1 MGISDWPEGERP
13 RERLLALGPEALSDA
28 ELLAIY
34 LRVGVRGKS
43 AVDLARD
50 LLQRFDG
57 RLGALV
63 EASLEDL
70 ASVSGIGMAK
80 AAQLKA
86 SFELARR
93 ALHQEMQ
100 QRDSFT
106 SPGHVRDW
114 LRLKLCHRQQEIFMA
129 LWLDAQNRLI
139 RADELFTG
147 SLTSTSVYPREVV
160 KAALANNAAAVI
172 LAHNHPSGV
181 AEPSSADEMLTRNL
195 KSALA
200 LVDVRVLDHFIVA
213 GNAQPLSFAERGLL

>member
-13 RERLLALGPEALSDA
+13 RERLLAHGPAALSDA

-57 RLGALV
+57 RLGVLA

-70 ASVSGIGMAK
+70 ASVSGIGVAK

-93 ALHQEMQ
+93 ALSQEMQ
-100 QRDSFT
+100 IRDSFT
-106 SPGHVRDW
+106 SPGRVRDW
-114 LRLKLCHRQQEIFMA
+114 LRLKLAQRPQEVFMA

-139 RADELFTG
+139 KADELFTG
-147 SLTSTSVYPREVV
+147 TLSQTSVYPREVV

-172 LAHNHPSGV
+172 LAHNHPSGT

-195 KSALA
+195 KSALT